1 MKSRPVVTAAKAGG
15 DVTSVAG
22 LQRQSIQSEKSAPR
36 SVSELS
42 IRGGKKTIFPSDF
55 SFLKHG
61 VTGNI

>member
-1 MKSRPVVTAAKAGG
+1 MKSRPLVTAAEAGG

-42 IRGGKKTIFPSDF
+42 IRGGKNDLSK
-55 SFLKHG
+55 
-61 VTGNI
+61 